1 MLKRTIKYSMQKRCK
16 IPWQGYSA
24 SQLHEYFASRSKMD
38 IWRCFRSKILTMN
51 IYLNQFMSMLKRTIE
66 YYMQKDRE
74 YHDRLLVHDNAMDI
88 SPLAVKWIS
97 VDAFAA
103 RNGR

>member
-1 MLKRTIKYSMQKRCK
+1 MSM
-16 IPWQGYSA
+16 
-24 SQLHEYFASRSKMD
+24 
-38 IWRCFRSKILTMN
+38 
-51 IYLNQFMSMLKRTIE
+51 YLDQFMSMLKRTIE
-66 YYMQKDRE
+66 YSIQKDRE
-74 YHDRLLVHDNAMDI
+74 YHDRLIVHHNAMDV

>member
-1 MLKRTIKYSMQKRCK
+1 
-16 IPWQGYSA
+16 
-24 SQLHEYFASRSKMD
+24 
-38 IWRCFRSKILTMN
+38 
-51 IYLNQFMSMLKRTIE
+51 MSMLKRTIE
-66 YYMQKDRE
+66 YSMQKDRE
-74 YHDRLLVHDNAMDI
+74 YHDRLLVHHNAMDI